1 MDTAIGA
8 AKWVLGKALAPVT
21 DGLLEAWAASADL
34 DRNID
39 ALKMELLYAHGM
51 LENAQGRGIRG
62 VALKELLRKL
72 EQLAYRADDALD
84 ELDYF
89 RIQDALKGTYHATD
103 MNAVG
108 SVQGLRIN
116 VEHTARHV
124 TTKLKCLPCLGAAS
138 RGGDQESDRGD
149 HQENDGRRGI
159 SSSPPTPANKGVK
172 KDGGRC
178 MSKVISRARNTAHT
192 FGKHFPCY
200 SPISVHDDEPQAIM
214 LGCASESDYFFTKGF
229 TWASHEIACERDC
242 DIEIPEL
249 IFDRVQMSTTM
260 MDMVVQLKEV
270 CAKVS
275 IILNLDLLD
284 SSRTRTQEIAI
295 NRSKTTSEIVE
306 PEFYGRDDQ
315 KKKIVHV
322 INSHEYSFSQLN
334 VLPIFGT
341 GGIGKTTFTQHICQ
355 EVNSYFQTSI
365 WICVS
370 LDFSADRLAQEIV
383 NRIDRVD
390 NEKQNATAEELIE
403 QRLKAKRFLLVLD
416 DLWTYREDEWKKLL
430 APFKKVESKGNFIIV
445 TTRIPMV
452 AEMIRTTD
460 CQLELERLDDADT
473 MHFFEVL
480 E

>member
-124 TTKLKCLPCLGAAS
+124 TTKLKCLLCLGAAS
-138 RGGDQESDRGD
+138 GGDQESDRGD

-192 FGKHFPCY
+192 FGESHVSHQVPVEELCIFESDASGKELTQLLSHFPKLTSLQIERCEKITELGV
-200 SPISVHDDEPQAIM
+200 SERQSGSQQQQTKEEEEIVATTEAGLLLLPIQLQKLILLFCRRLRMLPSSGGDNNEAAGGLHRLHSLREVSLGALPWSCIVPCPSRTSLIHPLPVHKSGLRPGIIHISVRFVVFIPTLVGLLQVLQICCAESRKKTLKFSQYMKGYENHQLVADDLYAAKLFTSISVKGVVLLVDMIKFSPAEEM
-214 LGCASESDYFFTKGF
+214 LSWRSQ
-229 TWASHEIACERDC
+229 SVSSS
-242 DIEIPEL
+242 L
-249 IFDRVQMSTTM
+249 
-260 MDMVVQLKEV
+260 
-270 CAKVS
+270 S
-275 IILNLDLLD
+275 IIWTLCLG
-284 SSRTRTQEIAI
+284 
-295 NRSKTTSEIVE
+295 V
-306 PEFYGRDDQ
+306 
-315 KKKIVHV
+315 VH
-322 INSHEYSFSQLN
+322 FSTL
-334 VLPIFGT
+334 VGLTLPM
-341 GGIGKTTFTQHICQ
+341 H
-355 EVNSYFQTSI
+355 
-365 WICVS
+365 
-370 LDFSADRLAQEIV
+370 
-383 NRIDRVD
+383 
-390 NEKQNATAEELIE
+390 
-403 QRLKAKRFLLVLD
+403 
-416 DLWTYREDEWKKLL
+416 DE
-430 APFKKVESKGNFIIV
+430 
-445 TTRIPMV
+445 
-452 AEMIRTTD
+452 
-460 CQLELERLDDADT
+460 
-473 MHFFEVL
+473 
-480 E
+480 

>member
-178 MSKVISRARNTAHT
+178 MSKKLTSLQIDRCEKITELGVSERQSGSQQQQTKEEEEIVATTEAGLLLLPIQLQKLILLFCRRLRMLPSSGGDNNEAAGGLHRLHSLREVSL
-192 FGKHFPCY
+192 G
-200 SPISVHDDEPQAIM
+200 SISVKGVVLLVDMIKFSPAEEM
-214 LGCASESDYFFTKGF
+214 LSWRSQ
-229 TWASHEIACERDC
+229 SVSSS
-242 DIEIPEL
+242 L
-249 IFDRVQMSTTM
+249 
-260 MDMVVQLKEV
+260 
-270 CAKVS
+270 S
-275 IILNLDLLD
+275 IIWTLCLG
-284 SSRTRTQEIAI
+284 
-295 NRSKTTSEIVE
+295 V
-306 PEFYGRDDQ
+306 
-315 KKKIVHV
+315 VH
-322 INSHEYSFSQLN
+322 FSTL
-334 VLPIFGT
+334 VGLTLPM
-341 GGIGKTTFTQHICQ
+341 H
-355 EVNSYFQTSI
+355 
-365 WICVS
+365 
-370 LDFSADRLAQEIV
+370 
-383 NRIDRVD
+383 
-390 NEKQNATAEELIE
+390 
-403 QRLKAKRFLLVLD
+403 
-416 DLWTYREDEWKKLL
+416 DE
-430 APFKKVESKGNFIIV
+430 
-445 TTRIPMV
+445 
-452 AEMIRTTD
+452 
-460 CQLELERLDDADT
+460 
-473 MHFFEVL
+473 
-480 E
+480 